1 MLYMVT
7 FTINIP
13 QMLAYIYIY
22 HTWIL
27 CIWPRIQEI
36 EREREGELKELTNYH
51 CIGTK
56 HGEGHARA
64 SNKACPPPEKHETC
78 ELLICKIQSTG
89 HVETLKFNRFL
100 PPGPGA
106 L

>member
-13 QMLAYIYIY
+13 QMLAYIYIPY
-22 HTWIL
+22 MDPMYMATY
-27 CIWPRIQEI
+27 PGD
-36 EREREGELKELTNYH
+36 REREGELKELTNYH